1 MGGVGRVSVSNVF
14 RISVYGLISLAACM
28 LAFSEGQLFPQG
40 LTVAAVLVGFFLT
53 DRSPRWQLSVVW
65 AGSIGLMAF
74 AVSIAEVVRGEFAE
88 DLEAR
93 LVSGAHLLVY
103 LTWIFL
109 FQKKQE
115 KHYWWLCALAV
126 LQVAIG
132 SVLTRAGW
140 YGFLLFTFFF
150 AAIWTLSVFSLY
162 SAQRKF
168 ANLKRLKGAF
178 AQPATPPVMRQSLVA
193 FAAPAPRMLAPAE
206 SQSAIQIDAHESW
219 VTSRFSLGTV
229 FTAMSSILIGAVFFA
244 LIPRVW
250 IGKAPFSD
258 DREVEHGRALTGFT
272 PEVKLGDFGQILEST
287 DRVMEV
293 RLFLDEEELDV
304 QRYAVDNGYEEPLFR
319 GRALGRYRAGRWS
332 PGNMR
337 TNQFRMPS
345 RPRTKSFRQAI
356 RLEPIGTEF
365 IFAMHPVTAC
375 QVRTARGASYMNP
388 ISSVIRRQVGR
399 GPKSASV
406 YFAYS
411 PADWNSD
418 DMSRQIW
425 SPASRDLVTGHYSD
439 TPGEGFERLV
449 ALSRR
454 VARGHSTDA
463 EIAAALETH
472 LRDSGQYSYSLDA
485 SINDPAID
493 PIEDFLF
500 NRKQGHCEY
509 FASALALMLR
519 AVGIPSRLIS
529 GFKGGVMNS
538 LTGVFEVQQRHA
550 HAWVEA
556 YIDGQWKV
564 LDATPADRSDS
575 VRSMAPTL
583 KSWQEIRR
591 YIADLWTNQIMD
603 VDIKTQYDRFY
614 APLQAVA
621 QDWWKSA
628 KGNRGRARSLWQ
640 MLKNFLVTPERW
652 FSWLG
657 AVFTFVVGLLAVGFW
672 WLTRRLVRWLSLL
685 HRVRERRIARPTV
698 EFYERFARI
707 CAAAGLRRSPG
718 TTHRE
723 FGIEVSRSLQTQL
736 APSGLEGVPR
746 ELVDFFH
753 TVRFGCRELTPQQL
767 LGVNQRLDGLKS
779 CLEHQQNGNGRPDSE
794 KGC

>member
-1 MGGVGRVSVSNVF
+1 VSVSRVF

-28 LAFSEGQLFPQG
+28 LAFSEGQMFPQG
-40 LTVAAVLVGFFLT
+40 LTIAAALVSFFLT
-53 DRSPRWQLSVVW
+53 DRSSKWQLSVVW
-65 AGSIGLMAF
+65 AGAIGLVAF
-74 AVSIAEVVRGEFAE
+74 GVSIAEVIRGEFAE
-88 DLEAR
+88 NLEAR

-162 SAQRKF
+162 STQRRF
-168 ANLKRLKGAF
+168 ANLKKLNDAF
-178 AQPATPPVMRQSLVA
+178 VRPGTRPTWRQSLLTVGS
-193 FAAPAPRMLAPAE
+193 PPPSMLLPSE

-258 DREVEHGRALTGFT
+258 DQEVERGRALTGFT
-272 PEVKLGDFGQILEST
+272 PEVKLGDFGEILEST

-293 RLFLDEEELDV
+293 RLFLAEQELDV
-304 QRYAVDNGYEEPLFR
+304 QRYALENGFEEPLFR

-332 PGNMR
+332 PGNLR

-345 RPRTKSFRQAI
+345 RPRRTSFRQAI

-375 QVRTARGASYMNP
+375 QVRSGRGTSYMNP
-388 ISSVIRRQVGR
+388 ISSVIRRQSGR
-399 GPKSASV
+399 GPKHASV

-411 PADWNSD
+411 PADWNSGE
-418 DMSRQIW
+418 MARQIW
-425 SPASRDLVTGHYSD
+425 SPASRNLVTGHYSD
-439 TPGEGFERLV
+439 VPGQGFERLN
-449 ALSRR
+449 ALARQ
-454 VARGHSTDA
+454 VARDHETDA
-463 EIAAALETH
+463 QIASALEAH
-472 LRDSGQYSYSLDA
+472 LRDSGQYTYSLDA
-485 SINDPAID
+485 SITDPMID
-493 PIEDFLF
+493 PVEDFLF

-519 AVGIPSRLIS
+519 SVGIPSRLIS

-556 YIDGQWKV
+556 YFDGQWRV

-621 QDWWKSA
+621 TDWLKGMS
-628 KGNRGRARSLWQ
+628 GNRGRAQSLWQ

-657 AVFTFVVGLLAVGFW
+657 AVFTFVIGFLAVGLW
-672 WLTRRLVRWLSLL
+672 WLTRWLWRWLRVL
-685 HRVRERRIARPTV
+685 HRVKVRRPSRPTV
-698 EFYERFARI
+698 KFYERFARI
-707 CAAAGLRRSPG
+707 CAASGLQRSPA

-723 FGIEVSRSLQTQL
+723 FGIQVSHGLQHHL
-736 APSGLEGVPR
+736 ASSGLEAAPR
-746 ELVDFFH
+746 ELIEFFH
-753 TVRFGCRELTPQQL
+753 TVRFGCRDLTPQQL
-767 LGVNQRLDGLKS
+767 LGIDQQLDALSS
-779 CLEHQQNGNGRPDSE
+779 CLDRQQNGQGQPAGGTAPEKLGR
-794 KGC
+794 